1 MPLLDLIGVDSCQRS
16 FCVAFAFLSGE
27 CEEDY
32 FWALDRLQSVGDH
45 KCEATKA
52 VARCGRRRNI
62 LQEIVHVH
70 KQ

>member
-32 FWALDRLQSVGDH
+32 FWALDRFQSLMYE
-45 KCEATKA
+45 CCRYLLPIIKA
-52 VARCGRRRNI
+52 AAMSLAC
-62 LQEIVHVH
+62 
-70 KQ
+70 